1 MTEQTSPPHAPHQRS
16 RKHYRA
22 WLNQRKQSGRFAGLA
37 SDEQIEL
44 ARQHI
49 VVLREQHGLTYDAIA
64 IQAGYSKRALFMLA
78 SGHGRTDQHRPSFDV
93 AQAVLG
99 VTAQAASR
107 WSKRVSVTC
116 TSRRLRACARDGWS
130 STDVASLAGKPPRL
144 IREWRSDYHQSRLIA
159 ATNASLIRAATDGL
173 REKLPPDGP
182 GLSLIIERACDNG
195 YLPWD
200 AWPGDSIDDPDAQP
214 VLDWQVDWALVEQAK
229 QRRRT
234 WYDLNPVEQYSLY
247 RWYRTGA
254 RWEPNRIKNYYRF
267 SKSLLQKLEQQ
278 HQQEGP

>member
-1 MTEQTSPPHAPHQRS
+1 MTEQASPPRAPHQRS
-16 RKHYRA
+16 RKHYLV
-22 WLNQRKQSGRFAGLA
+22 WLAQRKQQGRYTGPA
-37 SDEQIEL
+37 SDEQVEA
-44 ARQHI
+44 AREHI
-49 VVLREQHGLTYDAIA
+49 RALHEHHGLTYDAIA
-64 IQAGYSKRALFMLA
+64 TQSGYSRRALFMLT
-78 SGHGRTDQHRPSFDV
+78 SGRNGAKYHHPSLDIV
-93 AQAVLG
+93 QAILG

-107 WSKRVSVTC
+107 WSRMVPVTC

-130 STDVASLAGKPPRL
+130 STAIASLTGRSPRL
-144 IREWRSDYHQSRLIA
+144 IREWRSNYYQSRLITTA
-159 ATNASLIRAATDGL
+159 GATLIRTTTDEL

-182 GLSLIIERACDNG
+182 GLGLIIERACDSG

-200 AWPGDSIDDPDAQP
+200 AWPGNSIDDPDAQP

-234 WYDLNPVEQYSLY
+234 WYDLNPAEQLSLY
-247 RWYRTGA
+247 GWYRTSA
-254 RWEPNRIKNYYRF
+254 RWEPSRIKNYHRF